1 MKLITH
7 NILMCNKKGCTK
19 NNFPLRL
26 AVKNFSDFEPENAQ
40 EYSAVLMKR
49 LIEKLDWNALRVTVQ
64 SVPAWEGEVHLPEQI
79 STEMQQDENFLQEL
93 HKLLVR
99 RQIVDGE
106 MTCPNCSRVYEIK
119 NGIANMLLL
128 EDEV

>member
-1 MKLITH
+1 
-7 NILMCNKKGCTK
+7 
-19 NNFPLRL
+19 
-26 AVKNFSDFEPENAQ
+26 
-40 EYSAVLMKR
+40 MKR

-79 STEMQQDENFLQEL
+79 SPEMQQDENFLQEL

>member
-19 NNFPLRL
+19 NNFPLKL
-26 AVKNFSDFEPENAQ
+26 AVKSFSDFEPENAQ
-40 EYSAVLMKR
+40 EFSPALMHR
-49 LIEKLDWNALRVTVQ
+49 LLDKIDWPALRSTVQ
-64 SVPAWEGEVHLPEQI
+64 SVPEWSITLPEQV
-79 STEMQQDENFLQEL
+79 TQEMTHDEKFLQEL
-93 HKLLVR
+93 HLLLVR

-106 MTCPNCSRVYEIK
+106 MRCPNCDRVYEIK

>member
-19 NNFPLRL
+19 NNFPLKL
-26 AVKNFSDFEPENAQ
+26 AVKSFSDFEPENAQ
-40 EYSAVLMKR
+40 EFSAILMHR
-49 LIEKLDWNALRVTVQ
+49 LLEKIDWPALRLTVA
-64 SVPAWEGEVHLPEQI
+64 SVPEWAIQLPEEVTPEL
-79 STEMQQDENFLQEL
+79 SQDDKFLHDL
-93 HKLLVR
+93 HLLLVR

-106 MTCPNCSRVYEIK
+106 MECPNCTRVYEIK
-119 NGIANMLLL
+119 NGIANMLLQ

>member
-26 AVKNFSDFEPENAQ
+26 VVRNFADFEPENAQ
-40 EYSAVLMKR
+40 EYSAVLMHR
-49 LIEKLDWNALRVTVQ
+49 LLEKIDWNALRSTVASIPEWDIQ
-64 SVPAWEGEVHLPEQI
+64 LPEEV
-79 STEMQQDENFLQEL
+79 SLDMSKDDKFLQDL
-93 HKLLVR
+93 HLLLVR

-106 MTCPNCSRVYEIK
+106 MVCPNCSRVYEIK
-119 NGIANMLLL
+119 NGIANMLLQ
-128 EDEV
+128 EDEI